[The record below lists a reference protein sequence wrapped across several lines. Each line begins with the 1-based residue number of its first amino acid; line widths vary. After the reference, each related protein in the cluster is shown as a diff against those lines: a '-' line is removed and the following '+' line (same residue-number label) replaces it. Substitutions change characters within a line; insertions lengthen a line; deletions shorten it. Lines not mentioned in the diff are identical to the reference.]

1 MSPIIDVWQASNRV
15 SADILCPV
23 PTYGILMYIPMRI
36 NIMLLVETLP
46 IVSEKY
52 LSTFRGIKS
61 SIVNEVTRTISN
73 FFKKRKINSFLPLR
87 KFCARELVAFA
98 AFRSL
103 VFVLLVGF
111 GLICVF
117 VRLNFFCKKKKNWL
131 GIPPVENVFVC
142 IYFYLWKS
150 LFIHDKLWGSF
161 CVCVSSLLRM
171 FLNSSCLWK
180 SLFIYA
186 HL

>member
-117 VRLNFFCKKKKNWL
+117 VRLNFFCKKKKIGL
-131 GIPPVENVFVC
+131 GYLQSKMYLYAFIFICENLFLFMITCEDLFVC
-142 IYFYLWKS
+142 
-150 LFIHDKLWGSF
+150 
-161 CVCVSSLLRM
+161 VCHHYWEC
-171 FLNSSCLWK
+171 F
-180 SLFIYA
+180 
-186 HL
+186 